1 MNDSFPLNIKFTT
14 EVIIV
19 MYPRVFLMD
28 FQEFDY
34 SYQIDPEVVCRQLT
48 STAMLKQFRIS
59 DCPWPVMDSWK
70 PGSLAW
76 RWC

>member
-19 MYPRVFLMD
+19 IYPRLFLMD

-59 DCPWPVMDSWK
+59 DCP
-70 PGSLAW
+70 
-76 RWC
+76 